1 MVSRGADGLPGVFGN
16 PLGLQASL
24 GIPLG
29 FLGFQGAFRGALKGV
44 SEGHP
49 QWHLQEFMVTV
60 ILF

>member
-29 FLGFQGAFRGALKGV
+29 FLEFLGAFRGALK
-44 SEGHP
+44 GHP